1 MENYVVSQH
10 EEESLSVIL
19 MSTKNTSTYL
29 GHSRDANPLG
39 KTSQDSNAFAL
50 LYIPRCDQ
58 MTQFD
63 WIW

>member
-29 GHSRDANPLG
+29 SHSGTHGIVDANPLG
-39 KTSQDSNAFAL
+39 KTSTSRTNASSAATSIQL
-50 LYIPRCDQ
+50 V
-58 MTQFD
+58 
-63 WIW
+63 